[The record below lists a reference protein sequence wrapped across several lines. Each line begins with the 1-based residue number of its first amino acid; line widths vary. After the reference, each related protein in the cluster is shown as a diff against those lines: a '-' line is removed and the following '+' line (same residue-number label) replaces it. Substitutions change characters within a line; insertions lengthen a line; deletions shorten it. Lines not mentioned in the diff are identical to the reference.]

1 MADYGAGAARASQ
14 AYRMTADAGLSP
26 ADAAIALHE
35 RLCRELFAAK
45 LAYEQKALDRMCLH
59 TTRCTHVL
67 LELRSGVKVEG
78 GDDGARALEQL
89 YLHLFWGVARVL
101 RAKEPAKRLQYI
113 IDILWKL
120 SREMRTFQI
129 NRQKSIS

>member
-14 AYRMTADAGLSP
+14 AYRTTADAGLSP
-26 ADAAIALHE
+26 ADAAIILHE
-35 RLCRELFAAK
+35 RLCRELCAAK

-67 LELRSGVKVEG
+67 LELRSGVKVES
-78 GDDGARALEQL
+78 GDVGARALDQL
-89 YLHLFWGVARVL
+89 YNHLLWNVARAL
-101 RAKEPAKRLQYI
+101 RVEEPAKRLQYT

-120 SREMRTFQI
+120 SRSMRESRI
-129 NRQKSIS
+129 ISKDTLR